1 MTWKK
6 YAATL
11 LALLCVC
18 LLASNALA
26 QRSGISEADRATARN
41 LYNLAVDAYD
51 KGQYNEALTHWLEAY
66 ELTGTTILLY
76 SIGNAH
82 ERLGNLEEAI
92 EALSG
97 YKTSVRDRTEIEL
110 LEMRLHNLEERHA
123 AQQEAER
130 LRQEALERERA
141 DAEARELHL
150 RSEQERLADE
160 LRQERIDA
168 LTKDPKGL
176 VAVRWT
182 TIGLAGAAAITGGV
196 FQILASTGAETLRG
210 ECEVAGG
217 AYYCPEG
224 SASRFDRRE
233 RDLNAAKISYIVA
246 GGLGLVGISLLF
258 VHPNKDRT
266 LDELALEPIF
276 YGDGGG
282 MRFRARF

>member
-26 QRSGISEADRATARN
+26 QRSSISDADRLNARN

-51 KGQYNEALTHWLEAY
+51 KGQYNEALTHWLEAH

-92 EALSG
+92 EALRG
-97 YKTSVRDRTEIEL
+97 YKESVRDRSENEL
-110 LEMRLHNLEERHA
+110 LEMRLHNLEERLA
-123 AQQEAER
+123 SQREAEQ
-130 LRQEALERERA
+130 LRREALERERA
-141 DAEARELHL
+141 DAEAREQHL

-210 ECEVAGG
+210 ECEAAGG
-217 AYYCPEG
+217 AYYCSER
-224 SASRFDRRE
+224 SQSRFDRRD

-246 GGLGLVGISLLF
+246 GGLGLVGLSLLF
-258 VHPNKDRT
+258 VHPNKDRAVE
-266 LDELALEPIF
+266 ELALEPVF

-282 MRFRARF
+282 MRLRTRF